1 MIKSE
6 LVQRIAAQNPHLYQ
20 RDVENIVNAILGEI
34 TNAMAQGDRVELRGF
49 GAFSVKHRPA
59 RTGRNPRTGAHV
71 SVEQKSVPFFKTG
84 KEMRERLNKTGAG
97 VSGRFPALAGVL
109 LSWPGLARPSMFLR
123 GVTVVPQNRHLAR
136 HRSAGRGHHRLRGGQ
151 PADGDGVVRSVLVDE
166 PGLCGDAAAVRGS
179 SSWC

>member
-34 TNAMAQGDRVELRGF
+34 TGAMAQGDRVELRGF

-84 KEMRERLNKTGAG
+84 KEMRERLNKLGRRRRVAAG
-97 VSGRFPALAGVL
+97 SRSDCLRRR
-109 LSWPGLARPSMFLR
+109 LSRASP
-123 GVTVVPQNRHLAR
+123 
-136 HRSAGRGHHRLRGGQ
+136 RLN
-151 PADGDGVVRSVLVDE
+151 
-166 PGLCGDAAAVRGS
+166 
-179 SSWC
+179 